1 MELKLPKKV
10 EIGHMTFTVTYHKE
24 HGGAEFSF
32 SDRSIS
38 IGNKQLIKDP
48 GSVFMLICHE
58 VMEIIHCITCT
69 RYHDESVQEN
79 YMFVMDHKQF
89 EVNTNMFS
97 QAIRQF
103 IKWK

>member
-1 MELKLPKKV
+1 MELRLPKKV
-10 EIGHMTFTVTYHKE
+10 EIGHMTFSVSYHKNE
-24 HGGAEFSF
+24 GGAAFSF
-32 SDRSIS
+32 TDRSIA
-38 IGNKQLIKDP
+38 IGTKQLERDP

-69 RYHDESVQEN
+69 RYHDESVEGN

-89 EVNTNMFS
+89 EVNNNMFS